1 MAVHALVA
9 QTASDTVKL
18 TVPLSSNALQAGSF
32 FPDWGY
38 ACAANGEA
46 SEAAHWPAFWYA
58 ALDHLHTMHPPLN
71 GTWGPQ
77 ALPLLSFLLGAVS
90 HGVTDYAW
98 HSLDQSNRGF
108 ITALG
113 MVAFNGSFFAAHKAA
128 DFGAEF
134 ALAHTTDLNAF
145 LATEWHVPTGDLMRI
160 YENMGHN
167 VTVLDINKCMM
178 QGFLATQAVRAAG
191 RYLFPHWAQ
200 EAPPLID
207 MLLTYPHGGMR
218 HSVDTVVSCWQH
230 LQLSNFKITHT
241 LPREC
246 AGGLSISRI
255 PLQFE
260 GQYEQGVLMKA
271 PSTSAVRSRYQ
282 FPSSYKAS
290 EKYTSVFES
299 LVKAGESV
307 ASFETL
313 LHRSQTSSPSNAVYV
328 LKYSTTRNYT
338 ALIKSLHENVKSWI
352 NNPNRTLSALSTSH
366 NYFTWHRITALRS
379 IAFETIAEM
388 RSKIS
393 AWLSSQQCHSI
404 GYIQRVSKTSILA
417 TRSQIIADS
426 SSIKNNPI
434 HSNLGAVLVS
444 GNFSGVLLNGTAQ
457 FDPENANQ
465 DEDVLSTPTSLV
477 ISASGYT
484 LPTDTETSR
493 GAVFILTN
501 MTLDTFK
508 TNVLVAVEHV
518 ASIILYGP
526 SPSGLTATKSSPRF
540 GSTAVVMDF
549 NLDGVDD
556 LVVSAPGNEAI
567 YVFFGA
573 RGKGL
578 GARSCSA
585 EDVQS
590 GLPENEK
597 QCILFADRDADV
609 IIQGAGVTEFGS
621 VLAVGDIDHDGSID
635 LIVGCPFAGSLF
647 LPNRG
652 SVFAFAPIRD
662 AFNRPRPAKQTRMEL
677 NDALWTLVPGFWSG
691 MDFEEFG
698 GSLAVVNGSLFVGS
712 PGWRSSIEESA
723 VGKVSRY
730 YLQKGRGHVP
740 ILVGSVIADEP
751 LTGFGRKL
759 HVQNAINGP
768 LLLISAPTQTSALAR
783 PKFMDL
789 PGILTPLNSR
799 GYSAGAIHFTDP
811 ASISSAYTSI
821 SSISLK
827 NLSGSQS
834 NARLGGSG
842 LFTEGDEIWAAEA
855 LVDGEAGRVRRWVVP
870 SLKKM
875 HRLISRD
882 GRRYRHPALL
892 AQLFPNLEC
901 IAGAVSGEKFG
912 VSVLKMDFDDDG
924 GSDLVVASGNGLFFG
939 IDNLCQPAGWDINN
953 FTHSSMSRRN
963 IEIPLREGDEVLII
977 DTAEL
982 TSNPTEND
990 TILNILTNEKAP
1002 LALYLEFAKEFM
1014 RLGITDFVEK
1024 ALQMAADR
1032 GAAEAARD
1040 QDYLKIVNTLALH
1053 FIESA
1058 SAITKSENAPLRTQ
1072 YLSKATELL
1081 NRADN
1086 LDGRNFWTAV
1096 AKGSLYLMNNKAADA
1111 LKVFTFAVDLDSTH
1125 VAALM
1130 GLGAAQSR
1138 NQDFKSALKTYQKI
1152 LKTYPHLTMP
1162 SDPRIA
1168 IGICYYRL
1176 LMIPQAHAAFTRAL
1190 QLNPENVDALA
1201 LLARLEWNEAREE
1214 GSCEILEGAVEK
1226 VKTAFGLDRKN
1237 SGVLNLVAEGLFF
1250 KRLFNQVDVAAKASV
1265 SNTDSNI
1272 IKAEAFGILAKSLH
1286 SREKYKE
1293 ATEMYLKAATLNP
1306 SSVVYQYGLG
1316 QMYIISGENQKA
1328 IDCFDKV
1335 LAKDP
1340 DNIEALKKAASVC
1353 SEDPKLMTKCLEYF
1367 GKLKLLMKKLAGDG
1381 KKEADDEEGI
1391 SSDPVLQVELARIY
1405 EGLNPSIALKGYL
1418 NALSLLDG
1426 APDQVEI
1433 LNNIGVLYHR
1443 DASSQKEFDVAKSY
1457 YDRALDAVSSSH
1469 DNSSA
1474 DLSVTIR
1481 YNLARLQEQTGATT
1495 LAADMYTEILQQH
1508 PSYFDCYL
1516 RLASLAYPN
1525 FNESRDWIRK
1535 SLNVDRK
1542 TSLLMFGNSFYED
1555 NREKGNLREA
1565 RKSFEE
1571 VLQKADRHDHYALCN
1586 IGNIYLVIARFDAK
1600 QREIHIKK
1608 ALEFFDKAVRVDS
1621 KNVFGATGVGIC
1633 LAELGQYDHARDV
1646 FTQVLEGVANMPSIS
1661 INLAHVLVELGQAK
1675 LAINHYERALKKT
1688 HEQNYYILQ
1697 CLARVHYIMA
1707 KTDKDPAAMLRSL
1720 NCIQR
1725 AIHADPTKWALYYD
1739 LALIKQQYAQIM
1751 NDQPTEKRSVDMLKE
1766 ALDGLHASKRIFTGL
1781 ADRKDIAQGTPTS
1794 VIGYD
1799 IKQAKERAS
1808 YCKDVQ
1814 RSTEKR
1820 IHESTVLERERTA
1833 RLKAIRDAQLAHET
1847 AEIERARV
1855 ANEKAALQRDEN
1867 ERKRREIMARMQ
1879 EENRRIRQQ
1888 AELEEEEEAKKPLKR
1903 KKQDGAGSDES
1914 DAEAENGETGEKKE
1928 KRKKI
1933 RKRKEKKGK
1942 EDADGTRDDGDDDE
1956 VREDSAPR
1964 IGRQS
1969 NLSRA
1974 IIDSDDE

>member
-9 QTASDTVKL
+9 QTASDAVKL

-58 ALDHLHTMHPPLN
+58 AFDHLHTMHPPIN
-71 GTWGPQ
+71 ATWGPQ
-77 ALPLLSFLLGAVS
+77 AQPLLSFLLGAVS

-113 MVAFNGSFFAAHKAA
+113 VAAFNGSFFAAHKAA

-145 LATEWHVPTGDLMRI
+145 LATEWHVPTGDLIQI
-160 YENMGHN
+160 YKNMGYN

-178 QGFLATQAVRAAG
+178 QGFLATQGVRIAG

-207 MLLTYPHGGMR
+207 MLLTYPHGGIR

-230 LQLSNFKITHT
+230 LQLSNFKITYT
-241 LPREC
+241 LPRQC
-246 AGGLSISRI
+246 AGGLSVSRM

-260 GQYEQGVLMKA
+260 VQDEQGALVHL
-271 PSTSAVRSRYQ
+271 
-282 FPSSYKAS
+282 PSSNAFGARNHSLSAYRSS
-290 EKYTSVFES
+290 ENYTSVFEI
-299 LVKAGESV
+299 LVKTGESV
-307 ASFETL
+307 ASIETIL
-313 LHRSQTSSPSNAVYV
+313 PSQTLSPSNAAYV
-328 LKYSTTRNYT
+328 LKYSSTRTHT
-338 ALIKSLHENVKSWI
+338 ALIKSLYENLKSWI
-352 NNPNRTLSALSTSH
+352 YNPNRNLSSLSTSH
-366 NYFTWHRITALRS
+366 TYFTWHRITALRS
-379 IAFETIAEM
+379 ISHEAITEM

-417 TRSQIIADS
+417 TRAQINAGS
-426 SSIKNNPI
+426 PSRIKNNPI

-444 GNFSGVLLNGTAQ
+444 GNFSGIRKNETTH
-457 FDPENANQ
+457 FDTNQ
-465 DEDVLSTPTSLV
+465 EEDVLSTPTSLV

-508 TNVLVAVEHV
+508 TNVLVAVEDV
-518 ASIILYGP
+518 ASVILYGP
-526 SPSGLTATKSSPRF
+526 SPLGLTVTKGSPRF
-540 GSTAVVMDF
+540 GSAAVVLDF

-567 YVFFGA
+567 YVFYGA
-573 RGKGL
+573 QGKGL
-578 GARSCSA
+578 GTRSCSA
-585 EDVQS
+585 AGNIQNGV
-590 GLPENEK
+590 PESEK

-609 IIQGAGVTEFGS
+609 VIQGVGVKEFGS
-621 VLAVGDIDHDGSID
+621 VLAVGDADQDGSVD

-652 SVFAFAPIRD
+652 SVYAFARVRDMSNRPPAAKPIRIG
-662 AFNRPRPAKQTRMEL
+662 L
-677 NDALWTLVPGFWSG
+677 SDALWTLEPGFWNG
-691 MDFEEFG
+691 IDFEEFG
-698 GSLAVVNGSLFVGS
+698 GSIAVVNGSLFVGS
-712 PGWRSSIEESA
+712 PGWRSSIQESA
-723 VGKVSRY
+723 IGKVSRY
-730 YLQKGRGHVP
+730 YLQKGGGRAPV
-740 ILVGSVIADEP
+740 LAGSVIADEP

-768 LLLISAPTQTSALAR
+768 LLLISAPTQTSPIAR

-789 PGILTPLNSR
+789 PGILTPLNTR
-799 GYSAGAIHFTDP
+799 GYSAGAIYFTAP
-811 ASISSAYTSI
+811 STISSIYTSI
-821 SSISLK
+821 SSISFKKLA
-827 NLSGSQS
+827 GSQS

-842 LFTEGDEIWAAEA
+842 LFSEGDEIWAAEA
-855 LVDGEAGRVRRWVVP
+855 LVDGEAGRIRRWVVP

-875 HRLISRD
+875 YGFISRD

-924 GSDLVVASGNGLFFG
+924 GSDLVVASGNGL
-939 IDNLCQPAGWDINN
+939 P
-953 FTHSSMSRRN
+953 SSMSRRN

-1138 NQDFKSALKTYQKI
+1138 NQDFKAALKTYQKI
-1152 LKTYPHLTMP
+1152 LKTYPHLTLP

-1176 LMIPQAHAAFTRAL
+1176 QMIPQAHAAFTRAL

-1250 KRLFNQVDVAAKASV
+1250 KRLFHQVDVAAKASV

-1316 QMYIISGENQKA
+1316 QMYINSGENQKA
-1328 IDCFDKV
+1328 VDCFDKV

-1367 GKLKLLMKKLAGDG
+1367 GKLKLLMKKLAGDV
-1381 KKEADDEEGI
+1381 KKEVDDEEGI
-1391 SSDPVLQVELARIY
+1391 SPDPVLQVELARIY

-1418 NALSLLDG
+1418 NALSLLEESG
-1426 APDQVEI
+1426 APNQVEI

-1457 YDRALDAVSSSH
+1457 YDRALDAMSSSH
-1469 DNSSA
+1469 DNSTA

-1481 YNLARLQEQTGATT
+1481 YNLARLQEQTGATA

-1516 RLASLAYPN
+1516 RLASIAYPN

-1766 ALDGLHASKRIFTGL
+1766 ALDGLHASRRIFTGL

-1799 IKQAKERAS
+1799 VKQAKERAS

-1833 RLKAIRDAQLAHET
+1833 RLKAIRDAQLAHEA
-1847 AEIERARV
+1847 AEVERARV
-1855 ANEKAALQRDEN
+1855 AEEKAALAREEN

-1879 EENRRIRQQ
+1879 EENRRIRQL
-1888 AELEEEEEAKKPLKR
+1888 ADLEEEEDAKKPLKR

-1914 DAEAENGETGEKKE
+1914 DADAENGETGEKKE

-1942 EDADGTRDDGDDDE
+1942 EDADGARDDGDDDE